1 MKKGAISIETIVIII
16 LALLVL
22 VIVAA
27 AFSGGMK
34 ELWDR
39 ILGIGQTTGELEL
52 TDAVT
57 RCNNVCASSP
67 EAFCTTSVLVKEI
80 GPRNC
85 KDLTSCTGAPC

>member
-57 RCNNVCASSP
+57 RICFNAMSATNGSHC
-67 EAFCTTSVLVKEI
+67 I
-80 GPRNC
+80 
-85 KDLTSCTGAPC
+85 